1 MFSNQ
6 KKSKF
11 TPEISKEQNRISAG
25 TIITGDIEAK
35 GGFRVE
41 GTLKGTLKTSGK
53 VVISKG
59 GFIQGNLDCQNA
71 DFEGK
76 FSGKLTV
83 HETLTLRSSAVIEG
97 EVISGKLSIEP
108 GAAFNAS
115 CEMKGT
121 LKNIKK
127 DEQKQNERSA

>member
-115 CEMKGT
+115 CEMKGA